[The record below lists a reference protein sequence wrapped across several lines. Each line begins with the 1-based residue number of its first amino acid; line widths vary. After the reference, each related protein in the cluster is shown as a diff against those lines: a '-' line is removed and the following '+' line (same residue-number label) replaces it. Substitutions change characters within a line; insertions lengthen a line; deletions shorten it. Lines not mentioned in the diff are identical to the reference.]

1 MNADRVSPAG
11 LNQSQVNASP
21 VSEDSDFTIAT
32 TAKMQQH
39 RQLEADQDELHRSV
53 VVMPR

>member
-1 MNADRVSPAG
+1 MNADRVNPAG

-21 VSEDSDFTIAT
+21 VSEDSDFTMAT
-32 TAKMQQH
+32 TAKMSSTDNWKPT
-39 RQLEADQDELHRSV
+39 RMNCTRSV